1 MTGNTSDA
9 KIRQDLEELLGRY
22 KELASSKSLKEMKEF
37 SEANVRANF
46 IDPLF
51 KILGW
56 KTDDMNEY
64 SRESYIPDVGFAD
77 IEIKLNDEPKVFVEA
92 KRFGGIPHI
101 RKRGDADWT
110 MEERQVILYAA
121 SRNCRWAVLTNFE
134 KLRVYNALTGLTILN
149 FESVYDLTDRFR
161 ELLYLT
167 KHSVETGR
175 IEKLADKEE
184 KPDIDIEFL
193 KLLNN
198 WRISLANDIYQ
209 RNRDNGVLKD
219 DNGEL
224 DLEKLK
230 DAVQRILD
238 RIVIIRWAEDN
249 LVVDD
254 PYLLGRKLDEWKVSP
269 IYNSIVDSLFGER
282 ALFNK
287 FDKIHDGKIFERGH
301 ICEQVEIGDDVLGGI
316 IQEMNQ
322 RSFRKF
328 DFDILGNT
336 YETYLGNTLYLK
348 DDGTLGLKPGMES
361 RKESGIYYTPP
372 YVVDYIVQ
380 NTLGELLKDKTPE
393 EVSKIKVLD
402 PACGSGSFLIKAYDY
417 FKDYYEKENEKIH
430 QQKERL
436 IEEIRQAN
444 GSQMNFENNETYEF
458 KEHRGFEQEI
468 LRNNIHGVDLDRQA
482 AEIASVNLML
492 KALKPGER
500 LPPILGENIKVG
512 NSLISGTE
520 DELREYF
527 AENWEKMLPFNWDS
541 EFHDVFNQSGFDIV
555 IGNPPYFKMEGRRE
569 EQNYFKAT
577 TPEIYR
583 GKNDVYYYFL
593 VKGINILKDNGI
605 LGFIVERYFFEATY
619 ADKLRKII
627 TDCTSI
633 KIIIDFGD
641 VKIFPDAG
649 NHTCIILLKKGKS
662 ENNLTKIVKVKKGMI
677 CDDSQFFNTNEIL
690 MNHILKYIDELNY
703 EDEYVEIFNLEQ
715 NNLGMEQWILT
726 SEINQRLLNKIKDNS
741 CNLNELC
748 EIEQGQKSGLNEAF
762 KVTDKEIT
770 DYKLERDL
778 LKKLIKNSDIKR
790 YQINWEGN
798 YLIYTSDYTEIEK
811 YPNISNYFNSFKDKL
826 MKRAEVNENKYSW
839 FRLQRPRRQELFDVT
854 EKIVVPYRAP
864 ENRFAYDSYQC
875 YNDGGDIRVIVPRKN
890 ISVDLKYILGLLNSK
905 IINYY
910 YKSIGRPKG
919 DVFEYF
925 VEPLS
930 KIPIHKIDFSNPSEK
945 STHDEIIVLVD
956 CMLDLNRQLKEIPA
970 DFWHHVNL
978 QPHNMIAL
986 RRFIN
991 ELSVS
996 DKEVLKDHFGKPVS
1010 TIEVKKIEAF
1020 NVIEDGEWLIFNVGY
1035 KYKGSKGK
1043 IMNAA
1048 NVNALRIKIQDN
1060 NVRKFILYSLKDTT
1074 PGKLGKGNILKQI
1087 QKLKIP
1093 NFVTNEIENTKIIQ
1107 EFMTPFLEQ
1116 VAKREQ
1122 IEKEITET
1130 DKTIDQMVY
1139 KLYGLNEKE
1148 IAIVEES
1155 MTS

>member
-1 MTGNTSDA
+1 MTGNTSDE

-64 SRESYIPDVGFAD
+64 SRESYIQDVGFAD
-77 IEIKLNDEPKVFVEA
+77 IEIKLDGEPKVFVEA

-101 RKRGDADWT
+101 KKRGDADWT

-149 FESVYDLTDRFR
+149 FESIYDLTDRFR

-209 RNRDNGVLKD
+209 RNRDNGVLQD
-219 DNGEL
+219 DNGQL

-282 ALFNK
+282 ALFDKFNK
-287 FDKIHDGKIFERGH
+287 VHDGKIFERGH
-301 ICEQVEIGDDVLGGI
+301 ICEQVEIGDEVLGGI

-336 YETYLGNTLYLK
+336 YETYLGNTLSLK
-348 DDGTLGLKPGMES
+348 DDGTLGLKPSMES

-372 YVVDYIVQ
+372 YVVDYIVE

-417 FKDYYEKENEKIH
+417 FKDYYEKENEKIS

-444 GSQMNFENNETYEF
+444 GSQMNFENTKAYEF

-468 LRNNIHGVDLDRQA
+468 LRDNIHGVDLDRQA

-520 DELREYF
+520 EELNEYF
-527 AENWEKMLPFNWDS
+527 GDDCKEKHPFYWNG
-541 EFHDVFNQSGFDIV
+541 EFCDVFSQDGFDVV
-555 IGNPPYFKMEGRRE
+555 IGNPPWVSFGLRAVGKIPGDMDKYLREIYLHSAEYKLSVYALFINLAINLLKEGGVFGFIVPDSFLLGRYFSKLRRYILDTVKIKEIMLVMEDFWPHGTVGRSVVIILQKESNRDFRE
-569 EQNYFKAT
+569 NNEIKAVLCSTLQSLGEKKFESYSYTQNYFENVPFNRFRLFFNEESKELVEKIELNSEPLGSNIADLYSGCIGRYGQSSIVSDIKKEVHIITDKDDNIVYRDDNANENWKPILESGGDIGRYSLRCQGKYLYFDEKPTNMKIYAKSGFDKEKYIEKLFLRQTGDTLIAT
-577 TPEIYR
+577 YDDK
-583 GKNDVYYYFL
+583 GYFCL
-593 VKGINILKDNGI
+593 NNMHVINILDS
-605 LGFIVERYFFEATY
+605 R
-619 ADKLRKII
+619 
-627 TDCTSI
+627 
-633 KIIIDFGD
+633 IDD
-641 VKIFPDAG
+641 Y
-649 NHTCIILLKKGKS
+649 N
-662 ENNLTKIVKVKKGMI
+662 
-677 CDDSQFFNTNEIL
+677 
-690 MNHILKYIDELNY
+690 LKYVLAILNCKLINHYYHLISLELGRAMAQTDIETIELLPIKPANDELQQQFIQLVNRM
-703 EDEYVEIFNLEQ
+703 L
-715 NNLGMEQWILT
+715 
-726 SEINQRLLNKIKDNS
+726 S
-741 CNLNELC
+741 LNEQLM
-748 EIEQGQKSGLNEAF
+748 EFPADYWHYVNLRPYNMVALSSFIDVLPAN
-762 KVTDKEIT
+762 DKE
-770 DYKLERDL
+770 
-778 LKKLIKNSDIKR
+778 
-790 YQINWEGN
+790 G
-798 YLIYTSDYTEIEK
+798 
-811 YPNISNYFNSFKDKL
+811 
-826 MKRAEVNENKYSW
+826 
-839 FRLQRPRRQELFDVT
+839 
-854 EKIVVPYRAP
+854 
-864 ENRFAYDSYQC
+864 
-875 YNDGGDIRVIVPRKN
+875 
-890 ISVDLKYILGLLNSK
+890 
-905 IINYY
+905 
-910 YKSIGRPKG
+910 
-919 DVFEYF
+919 
-925 VEPLS
+925 
-930 KIPIHKIDFSNPSEK
+930 
-945 STHDEIIVLVD
+945 
-956 CMLDLNRQLKEIPA
+956 
-970 DFWHHVNL
+970 
-978 QPHNMIAL
+978 
-986 RRFIN
+986 
-991 ELSVS
+991 
-996 DKEVLKDHFGKPVS
+996 LKDHFGKPLS
-1010 TIEVKKIEAF
+1010 TIKSKKFEGFEVAE
-1020 NVIEDGEWLIFNVGY
+1020 EGDRLIFNIGY
-1035 KYKGSKGK
+1035 KYEGSKRK
-1043 IMNAA
+1043 IMSAA
-1048 NVNALRIKIQDN
+1048 NVKALRLRIPDEKM
-1060 NVRKFILYSLKDTT
+1060 RKFIFYSLKDTT
-1074 PGKLGKGNILKQI
+1074 PGKLGRGNVLQQI
-1087 QKLKIP
+1087 YKIKIP
-1093 NFVTNEIENTKIIQ
+1093 KFAANRDENANIIEEIMI
-1107 EFMTPFLEQ
+1107 PFLEE
-1116 VAKREQ
+1116 VENRE
-1122 IEKEITET
+1122 
-1130 DKTIDQMVY
+1130 
-1139 KLYGLNEKE
+1139 N
-1148 IAIVEES
+1148 
-1155 MTS
+1155 

>member
-77 IEIKLNDEPKVFVEA
+77 IEIKLNDEPKVFIEA

-209 RNRDNGVLKD
+209 RNKDNGVLKD
-219 DNGEL
+219 DNGQL

-282 ALFNK
+282 ALFDK

-301 ICEQVEIGDDVLGGI
+301 ICEQVEIGDEVLGGI
-316 IQEMNQ
+316 IKEMNQ

-348 DDGTLGLKPGMES
+348 DDGTLGLKPGMAS

-372 YVVDYIVQ
+372 YVVDYIVG

-417 FKDYYEKENEKIH
+417 FKDYYERENEKIRR
-430 QQKERL
+430 QKERL

-444 GSQMNFENNETYEF
+444 GSQMNFENNKTYEF
-458 KEHRGFEQEI
+458 KEYRGFEQEI

-482 AEIASVNLML
+482 VEIASVNLML

-520 DELREYF
+520 DELRENF
-527 AENWEKMLPFNWDS
+527 GENWKEKHPFNWED
-541 EFHDVFNQSGFDIV
+541 EFKNAFSTGGFDTV
-555 IGNPPYFKMEGRRE
+555 IGNPPYINVTNLLDDDRNFLMGKYESALKRFDIYVAFIEKGIRLLKVGGKLSFIIPYPFLN
-569 EQNYFKAT
+569 QNYA
-577 TPEIYR
+577 E
-583 GKNDVYYYFL
+583 
-593 VKGINILKDNGI
+593 
-605 LGFIVERYFFEATY
+605 
-619 ADKLRKII
+619 KLRKLILDNCII
-627 TDCTSI
+627 EEI
-633 KIIIDFGD
+633 VDFSKF
-641 VKIFPDAG
+641 KIFPDATVR
-649 NHTCIILLKKGKS
+649 NIVIILNKELDKQKRDSTKIKITTLIEDPNSCGKIVGNEYFIPQSIYYQIPDFMFRLELNDKTIPIIEKMENNSMKAGKIVVASWGARGVPADQFHLDEPINNLCKKLLKGK
-662 ENNLTKIVKVKKGMI
+662 N
-677 CDDSQFFNTNEIL
+677 
-690 MNHILKYIDELNY
+690 
-703 EDEYVEIFNLEQ
+703 
-715 NNLGMEQWILT
+715 
-726 SEINQRLLNKIKDNS
+726 
-741 CNLNELC
+741 
-748 EIEQGQKSGLNEAF
+748 
-762 KVTDKEIT
+762 
-770 DYKLERDL
+770 
-778 LKKLIKNSDIKR
+778 IKR
-790 YQINWEGN
+790 YQLVYTGKWLLYDLEKLYRPSFPQLFENEK
-798 YLIYTSDYTEIEK
+798 LIVS
-811 YPNISNYFNSFKDKL
+811 
-826 MKRAEVNENKYSW
+826 EVTGETGLVATYDDNKYYTDHSLNCCILKYHLNDLSQKI
-839 FRLQRPRRQELFDVT
+839 LQKHKLYVNDEDAELSRT
-854 EKIVVPYRAP
+854 
-864 ENRFAYDSYQC
+864 
-875 YNDGGDIRVIVPRKN
+875 YN
-890 ISVDLKYILGLLNSK
+890 LKYILAMINARLTNFYFKTLLG
-905 IINYY
+905 
-910 YKSIGRPKG
+910 YKLNVYPESI
-919 DVFEYF
+919 EQ
-925 VEPLS
+925 L
-930 KIPIHKIDFSNPSEK
+930 PIYPIDFSKTAEK
-945 STHDEIIVLVD
+945 TAHDNLVD
-956 CMLDLNRQLKEIPA
+956 LVNKMLDLNANLKEIPA
-970 DFWHHVNL
+970 DFWHYVNL
-978 QPHNMIAL
+978 YPHNMIAL
-986 RRFIN
+986 RGFIN
-991 ELSVS
+991 ELSAS

-1122 IEKEITET
+1122 IEKEIKET

-1139 KLYGLNEKE
+1139 ELYGLTETE

-1155 MTS
+1155 MAS